1 MLFKGD
7 RKAYAAPDAKSAHSW
22 GLRAIGQGTAPLSAM
37 AQSARPLGAIA
48 F

>member
-7 RKAYAAPDAKSAHSW
+7 HAVRAACDAKSAHSW
-22 GLRAIGQGTAPLSAM
+22 GLRAIGQGTAPLRAM
-37 AQSARPLGAIA
+37 AQNARPLGAIA